1 MAEDGEELVKL
12 CIRDE
17 LAFESKLSAN
27 NSMSTAHS
35 CWSLCWSLHR
45 PFWMSERYDVY
56 ISSNISLLCV
66 CVSVCVC
73 VCLQEVLG
81 RGQILPYRSKR
92 SMFAPSMSVTENQRP
107 PFPRVIGQVTQTYTC
122 ALICVVVIGARRK
135 SSAFC
140 FALLSELALDSSCLF
155 EQNVLSQRNKIAF
168 LIVWL
173 PAV

>member
-1 MAEDGEELVKL
+1 MNTWQRMEKNWSNCASEMSWHLNPSSLQIIACPQHTHVDHYVDH
-12 CIRDE
+12 CTD
-17 LAFESKLSAN
+17 LSECLKG
-27 NSMSTAHS
+27 MTFTFPLT
-35 CWSLCWSLHR
+35 SLS
-45 PFWMSERYDVY
+45 
-56 ISSNISLLCV
+56 CV

-168 LIVWL
+168 LIV
-173 PAV
+173 